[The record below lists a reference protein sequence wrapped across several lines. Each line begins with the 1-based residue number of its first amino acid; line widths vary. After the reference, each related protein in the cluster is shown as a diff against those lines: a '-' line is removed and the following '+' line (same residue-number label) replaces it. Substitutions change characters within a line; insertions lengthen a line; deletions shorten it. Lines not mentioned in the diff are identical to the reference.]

1 MKRAFICSINP
12 TNNLSPRDSAADVGE
27 FREAESFNDVVEVG
41 RRCNREASEENSA
54 SVDEN
59 RFQPWLMSSDRLFKC
74 RELYCSG
81 TSGG

>member
-1 MKRAFICSINP
+1 MKRTFICSINP
-12 TNNLSPRDSAADVGE
+12 TNNLGPRGSAADVGE

-54 SVDEN
+54 SVEEN
-59 RFQPWLMSSDRLFKC
+59 RFQPWFMSHDRLFKSGKM
-74 RELYCSG
+74 YCSG